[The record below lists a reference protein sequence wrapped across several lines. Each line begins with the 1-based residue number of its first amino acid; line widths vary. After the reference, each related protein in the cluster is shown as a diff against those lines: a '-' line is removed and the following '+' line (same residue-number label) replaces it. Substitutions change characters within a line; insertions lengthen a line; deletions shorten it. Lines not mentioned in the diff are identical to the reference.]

1 MARNYRK
8 FNKKILSMLIEKA
21 KGDRSTREYAQ
32 DCALSYVQLHKLE
45 MCLQENPP
53 GKKLL
58 VKLAENAEGNV
69 ELEDFFFACGLDNDG
84 NAEGSK
90 KYTSQK
96 SVDIQSKYDLL
107 SQGQK
112 KTVYD
117 FVDYLLNYKK

>member
-8 FNKKILSMLIEKA
+8 FNKRILSMLIEKA
-21 KGDRSTREYAQ
+21 KGGRSTREYAA
-32 DCALSYVQLHKLE
+32 DCGVSYVQLHKLE
-45 MCLQENPP
+45 MCQQENPP
-53 GKKLL
+53 GKTLL

-69 ELEDFFFACGLDNDG
+69 EAEDFFFACGLDSDG
-84 NAEGSK
+84 NDEGQK

-96 SVDIQSKYDLL
+96 SVDIQSKYNLL

-117 FVDYLLNYKK
+117 FVDYLLNYK